1 MKINAIVGNPP
12 YQIMDGGAGVSAK
25 PVYNLFIEIAKQI
38 APNYIS
44 MIMPSRWF
52 AGGKGLDSLE
62 KACYLIKE
70 LAIFL
75 TM

>member
-1 MKINAIVGNPP
+1 MKINAIVRNPL

-44 MIMPSRWF
+44 MIMPS
-52 AGGKGLDSLE
+52 
-62 KACYLIKE
+62 C
-70 LAIFL
+70 
-75 TM
+75 